1 MEEEGEGEGE
11 EDIVEEAEVEAEA
24 MAVGEGEAVM
34 EGDRRQGQSAN
45 NRRQEQLRNRR
56 SRHRSN
62 RMKIAEL
69 KPGMRRVDVKG
80 KIVDVESPREVQ
92 TKFGP
97 GQVAS
102 ATLQDESG
110 SVKVTLWNENISK
123 VAVNDTIEIQNGYVD
138 SFRGELQLNVGRYGK
153 LAKVE

>member
-1 MEEEGEGEGE
+1 LQPEKLLEE
-11 EDIVEEAEVEAEA
+11 
-24 MAVGEGEAVM
+24 
-34 EGDRRQGQSAN
+34 
-45 NRRQEQLRNRR
+45 
-56 SRHRSN
+56 SRTL
-62 RMKIAEL
+62 KIAEL

-80 KIVDVESPREVQ
+80 RIVDIENPREVQ

-110 SVKVTLWNENISK
+110 SVKVTLWNENITK
-123 VAVNDTIEIQNGYVD
+123 VAVNDNVEIQNGYVD

>member
-1 MEEEGEGEGE
+1 LQPEKLSEE
-11 EDIVEEAEVEAEA
+11 
-24 MAVGEGEAVM
+24 
-34 EGDRRQGQSAN
+34 S
-45 NRRQEQLRNRR
+45 R
-56 SRHRSN
+56 SL
-62 RMKIAEL
+62 KIAEL

-80 KIVDVESPREVQ
+80 RIVDIETPREVQ

-123 VAVNDTIEIQNGYVD
+123 VAVNDNVEIQNGYVD